1 VAYIGEVLLFLGYL
15 GLTIEHVII
24 EEKLSNGV
32 RVVFEPM
39 PTRRVASLGLWVR
52 AGSRDEQENVQGCS
66 HLIEHMAFKGTKRR
80 SAEQISTTIEERGG
94 YLNAFTD
101 RDLTCFT
108 AQTLQEDA
116 EHAIDVLSDMIQAP
130 LFQEEDLKREK
141 QVVLEEISRRDDNP
155 ENLIEDL
162 SNEAVWKGSQ
172 EAHSI
177 LGTRES
183 IIKVSRAQLVAY
195 HQNFY
200 TPNNIIVTAT
210 GGIEPSNLLEA
221 LDNCLIDDRI
231 GHAQSRKKPVFQR
244 TARFHER
251 DSSQVQLSIASEG
264 LAFGDRKRY
273 ALSLLNSYL
282 GVGSSSQLF
291 LKVREKE
298 GLVYSIYTDDKSM
311 EDCGLY
317 RIFAG
322 TNVLNVEKVFDIILK
337 ELERL
342 RSVGLTAEELKKNKQ
357 KMRGMLGLSFESAR
371 TRMYHLGMST
381 LRLGRPQTF
390 EEIIENME
398 KVTLDEVNDLAAEI
412 FDGRGL
418 SFIAMGLPHEVAERL
433 KENLF

>member
-1 VAYIGEVLLFLGYL
+1 M
-15 GLTIEHVII
+15 TMEHVIV
-24 EEKLSNGV
+24 EDKLSNGI
-32 RVVFEPM
+32 RVVVEPM
-39 PTRRVASLGLWVR
+39 PTRRVLSLGLWVR
-52 AGSRDEQENVQGCS
+52 AGSRDEQENIQGCS
-66 HLIEHMAFKGTKRR
+66 HLIEHMVFKGTEKR
-80 SAEQISTTIEERGG
+80 SAEQISTAIEERGG

-116 EHAIDVLSDMIQAP
+116 ELAIDVLSDMIQAP

-141 QVVLEEISRRDDNP
+141 QVVLEEISRKDDNP
-155 ENLIEDL
+155 EHLIEDL

-177 LGTRES
+177 LGTKES
-183 IIKVSRAQLVAY
+183 INKVFRNQLVAY
-195 HQNFY
+195 HNNFY
-200 TPNNIIVTAT
+200 TPNNIVVTAA
-210 GGIEPSNLLEA
+210 GGIEPGKLFDT
-221 LDNCLIDDRI
+221 LDNYFIDEKT
-231 GHAQSRKKPVFQR
+231 GHVSTRKKPVFKR
-244 TARFHER
+244 TAKFHER

-264 LAFGDRKRY
+264 LAFKDRKRY

-322 TNVLNVEKVFDIILK
+322 TNVSNVEKVFDIILK

-342 RSVGLTAEELKKNKQ
+342 QNEGLTAKELEKNKQ
-357 KMRGMLGLSFESAR
+357 KMRGMLGLSFESVR

-381 LRLGRPQTF
+381 LRLGKPQTF

-398 KVTLDEVNDLAAEI
+398 KVTLDEVNQLAAET
-412 FDGRGL
+412 FDRRSL
-418 SFIAMGLPHEVAERL
+418 SYITLGLPCEIATRL
-433 KENLF
+433 KKTLF